1 MILLSKKIFAAEPV
15 GAAFTALGSWFMLS
29 LYEASGGE
37 LLGILFGAVNNSA
50 WEHCKTLLLPYLIWS
65 ILELLSFKPQ
75 VRRFTVAK
83 TASLYAL
90 GLLYLLLTTFGAS
103 STPAAAV
110 SIAAAFISSILLYA
124 SPLKLQKLFTP
135 AVVLL
140 FVFFA
145 LYFSLTPFPPRHP
158 LFYDSQS
165 GMYGIIPKHY
175 DYGAAALDT
184 MYGM

>member
-29 LYEASGGE
+29 LYKASGGE

-75 VRRFTVAK
+75 VRHFTVAK

-90 GLLYLLLTTFGAS
+90 GLLYLLLKAFGAS

-110 SIAAAFISSILLYA
+110 SIAAAFICVTAEAPKALYA
-124 SPLKLQKLFTP
+124 RRCTFVCVFRALFQP
-135 AVVLL
+135 DAVSAEASAVL
-140 FVFFA
+140 
-145 LYFSLTPFPPRHP
+145 
-158 LFYDSQS
+158 
-165 GMYGIIPKHY
+165 
-175 DYGAAALDT
+175 
-184 MYGM
+184 